1 MFNMKKAPI
10 LSMLLL
16 TTITATANAQPT
28 GFSDVAQVISM
39 QPVYQQVTTQNCQ
52 MEQTQMQPQQSSGIG
67 YTGAILGALAGGL
80 LGNTVGQGNGRIA
93 AAAVG
98 AATGGLV
105 GSNMQNNN
113 QQPQYSQQQ
122 VCNPVIN
129 QQLVGYSVTYSYA
142 GHQATTMM
150 QQQPGATIPINVVP
164 AQY

>member
-1 MFNMKKAPI
+1 MFYMKKPAI

-16 TTITATANAQPT
+16 TTITATAAAQPT
-28 GFSDVAQVISM
+28 GFSDVAQVIST

-93 AAAVG
+93 ATAVG

-105 GSNMQNNN
+105 GSNMQNN
-113 QQPQYSQQQ
+113 QQPQYSQRQ

-164 AQY
+164 AAY